1 MVEATRAKE
10 HRHHKFMALLKGIDL
25 DEPDTETP
33 QQKFEKAQQRVRAQ
47 KEGRSIESVEFEDL
61 GIDFETD

>member
-1 MVEATRAKE
+1 
-10 HRHHKFMALLKGIDL
+10 MALLKGIDL

-47 KEGRSIESVEFEDL
+47 QEGRSIESVEFEDL
-61 GIDFETD
+61 GIDFESD